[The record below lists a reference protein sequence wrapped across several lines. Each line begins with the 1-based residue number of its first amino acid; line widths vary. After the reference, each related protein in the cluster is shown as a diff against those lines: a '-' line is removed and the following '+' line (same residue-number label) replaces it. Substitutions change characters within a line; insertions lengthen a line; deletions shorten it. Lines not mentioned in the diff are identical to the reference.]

1 MTLHVREPYY
11 LFIPRWWR
19 DIERVKTA
27 AGDEIVLRQRGDVFD
42 IRFNGWELMSNQ
54 ATTSEKVLAEIVCDQ
69 IAAKAPK
76 LLIGGLWMGFTLR
89 AAQDALGPSAQIVVC
104 ELIPEIVTW
113 NKGPLA
119 VLAAHPLRDTRVRVW
134 SNSVV
139 DVIAKGDLMFDALL
153 MDTDNGPDCV
163 VHGPNRILYQP
174 QELKQKSRVLMSNG
188 LAGFWSAARSPDF
201 EAVMD
206 SES

>member
-1 MTLHVREPYY
+1 
-11 LFIPRWWR
+11 
-19 DIERVKTA
+19 
-27 AGDEIVLRQRGDVFD
+27 
-42 IRFNGWELMSNQ
+42 
-54 ATTSEKVLAEIVCDQ
+54 
-69 IAAKAPK
+69 
-76 LLIGGLWMGFTLR
+76 LR
-89 AAQDALGPSAQIVVC
+89 AALDALGPSAQIVVC

-119 VLAAHPLRDTRVRVW
+119 VLAGQPLRDARVHVW

-153 MDTDNGPDCV
+153 LDRDNGPDCV
-163 VHGPNRILYQP
+163 VHGPNQILYQP
-174 QELKQKSRVLMSNG
+174 AGLRQMSQVLMPNG

-206 SES
+206 SESWVWSRTSVGLSSQRRAPHHTVYVA

>member
-1 MTLHVREPYY
+1 M
-11 LFIPRWWR
+11 
-19 DIERVKTA
+19 
-27 AGDEIVLRQRGDVFD
+27 
-42 IRFNGWELMSNQ
+42 
-54 ATTSEKVLAEIVCDQ
+54 
-69 IAAKAPK
+69 
-76 LLIGGLWMGFTLR
+76 
-89 AAQDALGPSAQIVVC
+89 
-104 ELIPEIVTW
+104 
-113 NKGPLA
+113 A
-119 VLAAHPLRDTRVRVW
+119 VLVGHPLRDAWVRVW
-134 SNSVV
+134 SNRVV

>member
-11 LFIPRWWR
+11 LFIPKWWR

-42 IRFNGWELMSNQ
+42 IRFNCWELMLNQ
-54 ATTSEKVLAEIVCDQ
+54 ATTSEKVLAKIVCDQ
-69 IAAKAPK
+69 ISTKAPK
-76 LLIGGLWMGFTLR
+76 LLIGGLGMGFTLR
-89 AAQDALGPSAQIVVC
+89 AALDALGPSAQIVVC

-119 VLAAHPLRDTRVRVW
+119 VLAGHPLHGARARVW

-139 DVIAKGDLMFDALL
+139 DVIAKGDLMFDALFL
-153 MDTDNGPDCV
+153 DTDNNPYCV
-163 VHGPNRILYQP
+163 VHAPNQILYQP
-174 QELKQKSRVLMSNG
+174 QELK
-188 LAGFWSAARSPDF
+188 
-201 EAVMD
+201 
-206 SES
+206 

>member
-1 MTLHVREPYY
+1 MSEDPVI
-11 LFIPRWWR
+11 FSIPRRWR

-76 LLIGGLWMGFTLR
+76 LLIGGLGVGFTLR
-89 AAQDALGPSAQIVVC
+89 AALDALGPSAQIVVC

-119 VLAAHPLRDTRVRVW
+119 VLAGQPLRDARVHVW

-139 DVIAKGDLMFDALL
+139 DVIAKGDLMFDTLL
-153 MDTDNGPDCV
+153 LDTDNGPDCV
-163 VHGPNRILYQP
+163 CSAL
-174 QELKQKSRVLMSNG
+174 EL
-188 LAGFWSAARSPDF
+188 
-201 EAVMD
+201 
-206 SES
+206 